1 MLFCETSQTIIYLLT
16 HLIWD
21 NFVSHRVL
29 TRRQSITCDKGSF
42 FMLIRVMLIEPAA
55 MLKHIKILF

>member
-1 MLFCETSQTIIYLLT
+1 MLFCETSQTIIYLIT

-29 TRRQSITCDKGSF
+29 TRRQSTICDKGSF
-42 FMLIRVMLIEPAA
+42 FMLIEPAA